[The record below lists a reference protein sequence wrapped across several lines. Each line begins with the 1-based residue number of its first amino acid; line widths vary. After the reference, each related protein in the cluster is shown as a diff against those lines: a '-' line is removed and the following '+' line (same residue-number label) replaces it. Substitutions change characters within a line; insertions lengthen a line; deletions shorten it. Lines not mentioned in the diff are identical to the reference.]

1 MQHIQIKINF
11 MEEKERAICMESRG
25 GEKFLSGAVVNKK
38 FSTTGLDLGNV

>member
-11 MEEKERAICMESRG
+11 MEEKERAIMERRG